1 VFGRHEN
8 YKQEIRMSRE
18 AVIEALV
25 HYPINTVLGGEQY
38 RIRVMSPADGEV
50 LMAFAR
56 ELPPHDILYMRR
68 DITHQSGVDS
78 WIKGLKDGV
87 LYSLLAEDSHGVCG
101 YSTINLNE
109 LEWTRHI
116 ADMRVTTA
124 KRARGQGLGRLL
136 AREAF
141 NIAVAL
147 DVEKLI
153 AHMTP
158 DQESARVL
166 FRELGFQPEALL
178 RDHIK
183 DRDGNYHD
191 LLIKACSVQTFL
203 ALRSASD
210 RD

>member
-1 VFGRHEN
+1 MN
-8 YKQEIRMSRE
+8 RE
-18 AVIEALV
+18 SVTKALA
-25 HYPINTVLGGEQY
+25 HYPVNTQLGGEDY
-38 RIRVMSPADGEV
+38 RIRVMSPADGEA

-56 ELPPHDILYMRR
+56 ELPPHDTLYMRR
-68 DITHQSGVDS
+68 DITRQSGIDS
-78 WIKGLKDGV
+78 WIKELKDGV
-87 LYSLLAEDSHGVCG
+87 IYSLLAEDGQGVCG

-116 ADMRVTTA
+116 ADLRVATA

-147 DVEKLI
+147 NVEKLL
-153 AHMTP
+153 ARMTP
-158 DQESARVL
+158 DQEGARVL
-166 FRELGFQPEALL
+166 FQELGFRPEALL

-191 LLIKACSVQTFL
+191 LLLKACSVQTFL
-203 ALRSASD
+203 TQRAAYGRA
-210 RD
+210 